1 MDIKRHHITAKED
14 RIPFSQKIGYGVGA
28 VVTIISVNSLM
39 QLTGLFYIDLLKI
52 SPILMGF
59 AVALPRVWDA
69 ISDPL
74 VGNLSDNSRSRFGR
88 RLPYILIG
96 GILVGV
102 TFALIFMVPRDWSKD
117 AIFAY
122 FLVTCLIFYTAV
134 TIYSV
139 PHGALGLE
147 MTNDYHERTR
157 VFAYSS
163 FFGSVAAI
171 LLPWLYYLSYRS
183 VFKDA
188 IQGMKWVC
196 MGMGLLLM
204 ICAVI
209 CVLTC
214 KEAKLEQAK
223 KQKRVKFWESF
234 KTTCKNRTFMML
246 AIAFVLVIVGFQF
259 VMGFTNF
266 IIMYYVYSGDKAA
279 ASGLMG
285 WTGTVWA
292 VTGILGIFPMTWI
305 SSRLGKT
312 NTVIFSFSIII
323 IGNLLKIV
331 CYNQTYPWL
340 IVIPTVLLSWGM
352 VMCFTL
358 VNAMNA
364 DICDE
369 DELVTGKRREGSYCA
384 VYGWWWKVG
393 VSIACVIS
401 GYILKLTGYD
411 AELAQQTDST
421 LFWLRF
427 SDVTLPAVLCIAAII
442 ILTKYPLT
450 ENRAYEIKS
459 LLEERRKAQANSDA
473 VSDESAMDE
482 S

>member
-1 MDIKRHHITAKED
+1 MDLKQHHITAKED
-14 RIPFSQKIGYGVGA
+14 RLPFIQKSGYGIGA
-28 VVTIISVNSLM
+28 VVTIVAVNSLM

-59 AVALPRVWDA
+59 AAALPRIWDA

-74 VGNLSDNSRSRFGR
+74 VGNLSDNTRSRFGR

-96 GILVGV
+96 GILVGI
-102 TFALIFMVPRDWSKD
+102 TFALIFMVPRDWNKD
-117 AIFAY
+117 AIFVY
-122 FLVTCLIFYTAV
+122 FLVASLIFYTAV
-134 TIYSV
+134 TIYGV

-157 VFAYSS
+157 VFAYAS
-163 FFGSVAAI
+163 FIGNIAAI
-171 LLPWLYYLSYRS
+171 SSPWLYYFAHRS
-183 VFKDA
+183 IFKDA
-188 IQGMKWVC
+188 IEGMKWVC

-214 KEAKLEQAK
+214 KETKLKQARR
-223 KQKRVKFWESF
+223 QERTKFWESF
-234 KTTCKNRTFMML
+234 KMTCKNRNFMML
-246 AIAFVLVIVGFQF
+246 VIAFVLVIVGFQF
-259 VMGFTNF
+259 VMGFSNF
-266 IIMYYVYSGDKAA
+266 IMMYYVYSGDKVT

-285 WTGTVWA
+285 WMGTIWA
-292 VTGILGIFPMTWI
+292 VTGIVGILPMAWI
-305 SSRLGKT
+305 SGRLGKT
-312 NTVIFSFSIII
+312 NAVILSFSIITV
-323 IGNLLKIV
+323 GNLLKIV

-340 IVIPTVLLSWGM
+340 AAIPTVLLSWGM

-369 DELVTGKRREGSYCA
+369 DELVTGKRREGSYYA
-384 VYGWWWKVG
+384 VYGWWWKAA

-401 GYILKLTGYD
+401 GYLLKAVGYD
-411 AELAQQTDST
+411 ANFAQQTDST

-427 SDVTLPAVLCIAAII
+427 SEIGLPSVLCIISII
-442 ILTKYPLT
+442 ILTRYPLT
-450 ENRAYEIKS
+450 EDRAYEVKA
-459 LLEERRKAQANSDA
+459 LLEERRKDQDNPYRSI
-473 VSDESAMDE
+473 
-482 S
+482 

>member
-1 MDIKRHHITAKED
+1 MDLKQHHITAKED
-14 RIPFSQKIGYGVGA
+14 RLPFIQKSGYGIGA
-28 VVTIISVNSLM
+28 VVTIVAVNSLM

-59 AVALPRVWDA
+59 AAALPRIWDA

-74 VGNLSDNSRSRFGR
+74 VGNLSDNTRSRFGR

-96 GILVGV
+96 GILVGI
-102 TFALIFMVPRDWSKD
+102 TFALIFMVPRDWNKD
-117 AIFAY
+117 AIFVY
-122 FLVTCLIFYTAV
+122 FLVASLIFYTEV
-134 TIYSV
+134 TIYGV

-157 VFAYSS
+157 VFAYAS
-163 FFGSVAAI
+163 FIGNIAAI
-171 LLPWLYYLSYRS
+171 SSPWLYYFAHRS
-183 VFKDA
+183 IFKDA
-188 IQGMKWVC
+188 IEGMKWVC

-214 KEAKLEQAK
+214 KEPKLKQARR
-223 KQKRVKFWESF
+223 QERTKFWESF
-234 KTTCKNRTFMML
+234 KITCKNRTFIRL
-246 AIAFVLVIVGFQF
+246 VIAFVLVIVGFQF
-259 VMGFTNF
+259 VMGFSNF
-266 IIMYYVYSGDKAA
+266 IVIYYVYSGDKAA

-285 WTGTVWA
+285 WMGTIWA
-292 VTGILGIFPMTWI
+292 VTGLVGILPMAWI
-305 SSRLGKT
+305 SGRLGKT
-312 NTVIFSFSIII
+312 NAVILSFSIII
-323 IGNLLKIV
+323 VGNLLKIV

-340 IVIPTVLLSWGM
+340 AAIPTVLLSWGM

-369 DELVTGKRREGSYCA
+369 DELVTGKRREGSYYA
-384 VYGWWWKVG
+384 VYGWWWKAA

-401 GYILKLTGYD
+401 GYLLKAVGYD
-411 AELAQQTDST
+411 ANFAQQTDST

-427 SDVTLPAVLCIAAII
+427 SEIGLPSVLCIISII
-442 ILTKYPLT
+442 ILTRYPLT
-450 ENRAYEIKS
+450 EDRAYEVKA
-459 LLEERRKAQANSDA
+459 LLEERRKDQDNPYRSI
-473 VSDESAMDE
+473 
-482 S
+482 